1 MASLPTA
8 VDATAPTPSEVPR
21 YAGPTLSRAPDVAHP
36 LIAPMPRLIGPVRTL
51 ARHLIVAAVRRGWRG
66 GRLDVVLPDGRV
78 EALGGAGRPDAT
90 VTVSDDR
97 TFVRMLVRGELGGA
111 EAYVAGEWDADDLP
125 AALRLFLR
133 ATGARGVESPLT
145 ALARL
150 PTLRRHRRAANDRP
164 GSARNIAAHYDLG
177 NDFYRLFLDEQLV
190 YSCAIWEPGDDLAA
204 AQARKLERLCARA
217 ELRAGDRVLEI
228 GCGWGG
234 LAIHAAR
241 TRDVRVTG
249 ITVSPAQ
256 LALGQARVRAAGL
269 ADRVELRLCDYRDVT
284 GVHDAIL
291 SCEMLEAVGLE
302 FLPGYFRQVAARLR
316 PGGRAVIQS
325 ITMPDDR
332 FDAYRRSVDWMQT
345 YIFPGA
351 LIPSLGAIRQALI
364 GSGLTLASVED
375 IGPDYAPTL
384 RAWRQRFTAA
394 LPAVRRLGFDAPF
407 IRTWMMYL
415 AFSEA
420 AFAERTLADHQL
432 VLVRQG

>member
-1 MASLPTA
+1 MTA
-8 VDATAPTPSEVPR
+8 
-21 YAGPTLSRAPDVAHP
+21 
-36 LIAPMPRLIGPVRTL
+36 
-51 ARHLIVAAVRRGWRG
+51 
-66 GRLDVVLPDGRV
+66 
-78 EALGGAGRPDAT
+78 
-90 VTVSDDR
+90 
-97 TFVRMLVRGELGGA
+97 
-111 EAYVAGEWDADDLP
+111 
-125 AALRLFLR
+125 
-133 ATGARGVESPLT
+133 
-145 ALARL
+145 
-150 PTLRRHRRAANDRP
+150 
-164 GSARNIAAHYDLG
+164 
-177 NDFYRLFLDEQLV
+177 
-190 YSCAIWEPGDDLAA
+190 
-204 AQARKLERLCARA
+204 
-217 ELRAGDRVLEI
+217 
-228 GCGWGG
+228 
-234 LAIHAAR
+234 
-241 TRDVRVTG
+241 

-332 FDAYRRSVDWMQT
+332 FAAYRRSVDWMQT